1 MTNLF
6 FLPFVGYDYSS
17 GGIFGKRVMI
27 LGESHYCGEKCADC
41 GVAGK
46 AGDCAAFTTNVIK
59 AYLNP
64 NTERERWMSTYLKF
78 ERSLVEHETDGDG
91 RQRIWQS
98 LLFFN
103 FLQVAM
109 DETRQAGTQEQYLQA
124 QRAFYEVLDQYLP
137 EYIIVWGK
145 RLWGFLPGDGRWREE
160 KDIVID
166 GQHIATGSYRLG
178 NGERARVMAVYHPS
192 VGYSWDWWHK
202 AIHAFLNQH

>member
-17 GGIFGKRVMI
+17 GGIFGKRVMV

-41 GVAGK
+41 GKVGK

-59 AYLNP
+59 TYLDP
-64 NTERERWMSTYLKF
+64 DTEREPWMNTYLKF
-78 ERSLVEHETDGDG
+78 ERSLVGHETDSEE
-91 RQRIWQS
+91 RQKIWHS

-109 DETRQAGTQEQYLQA
+109 DETRQAGTSEQYLQA

-145 RLWGFLPGDGRWREE
+145 RLWSFLPGDGRWREE

-178 NGERARVMAVYHPS
+178 NGARARIMAVYHPS

>member
-6 FLPFVGYDYSS
+6 FLPFVGHDYSA

-78 ERSLVEHETDGDG
+78 ERSLVGHETDGDE

-109 DETRQAGTQEQYLQA
+109 DETRQAGTQEQYL
-124 QRAFYEVLDQYLP
+124 
-137 EYIIVWGK
+137 
-145 RLWGFLPGDGRWREE
+145 LPGDGRWREE

-178 NGERARVMAVYHPS
+178 NGGRAKVMAVYHPS

-202 AIHAFLNQH
+202 VIHEFLNQH

>member
-6 FLPFVGYDYSS
+6 FLPFVGHDYSS
-17 GGIFGKRVMI
+17 GGIFGKRVMV

-41 GVAGK
+41 GKVGK

-59 AYLNP
+59 TYLDP
-64 NTERERWMSTYLKF
+64 DTEREPWMNTYLKF
-78 ERSLVEHETDGDG
+78 ERSLVGHETDSEE
-91 RQRIWQS
+91 RQKIWHS

-178 NGERARVMAVYHPS
+178 NGARARVMAVYHPS

>member
-17 GGIFGKRVMI
+17 GGIFGKRVMV

-41 GVAGK
+41 GKVGK

-59 AYLNP
+59 TYLDP
-64 NTERERWMSTYLKF
+64 DTEREPWMNTYLKF
-78 ERSLVEHETDGDG
+78 ERSLVGHETDSEE
-91 RQRIWQS
+91 RQKIWHS

-109 DETRQAGTQEQYLQA
+109 DETRQAGTSEQYLQA

-178 NGERARVMAVYHPS
+178 NGARARVMAVYHPS

>member
-1 MTNLF
+1 MENVF
-6 FLPFVGYDYSS
+6 FLPFVGRDYLS
-17 GGIFGKRVMI
+17 GGIFGRRVMV
-27 LGESHYCGEKCADC
+27 LGESHYCGERCANC
-41 GVAGK
+41 GVPGK
-46 AGDCAAFTTNVIK
+46 AGDCAAFTSGVIERYLDPK
-59 AYLNP
+59 A
-64 NTERERWMSTYLKF
+64 ERERWMSTYLKF
-78 ERSLVEHETDGDG
+78 ERSLVGHETDSEE
-91 RQRIWQS
+91 RQKIWHS

-109 DETRQAGTQEQYLQA
+109 DETRQAGTSEQYLQA

-178 NGERARVMAVYHPS
+178 NGGRAKVMAVYHPS

-202 AIHAFLNQH
+202 AIHAFLNQY

>member
-17 GGIFGKRVMI
+17 GGIFGKRVMV

-41 GVAGK
+41 GKVGK

-59 AYLNP
+59 TYLDP
-64 NTERERWMSTYLKF
+64 DTEREPWMNTYLKF
-78 ERSLVEHETDGDG
+78 ERSLVGHETDSEE
-91 RQRIWQS
+91 RQKIWHS

-109 DETRQAGTQEQYLQA
+109 DETRQAGTSEQYLQA

-178 NGERARVMAVYHPS
+178 NGARARVMAVYHPS

-202 AIHAFLNQH
+202 VIHAFLNQH

>member
-6 FLPFVGYDYSS
+6 FLPFVGRDYST
-17 GGIFGKRVMI
+17 GGIFGKRVMV
-27 LGESHYCGEKCADC
+27 LGESHYCGEKCADR

-59 AYLNP
+59 TYLDP
-64 NTERERWMSTYLKF
+64 DTEREPWMNTYLKF
-78 ERSLVEHETDGDG
+78 ERSLVGHETDSEE
-91 RQRIWQS
+91 RQKIWHS

-109 DETRQAGTQEQYLQA
+109 DETRQAGTSEQYLQA

-178 NGERARVMAVYHPS
+178 NGGRAKVMAVYHPS

-202 AIHAFLNQH
+202 VIHAFLNQH